1 MGKIVDFTEA
11 EKNAKVRDLE
21 IEKKKFE
28 QEHNGVSK
36 DDLEKAMEL
45 ISKATGKEHYIG
57 TKRSPQSRVK
67 FVQLIQDN
75 WDYAIENKRLDD
87 EEILFLMRIQRKLA
101 FKSNCIVF
109 DIHAKEQI
117 PMTQKDIA
125 DFLGVDKSRVSKLVK
140 KLMDKGIIVRAM
152 GHKKEGVNAR
162 AYSLYINPNL
172 MFCGDKS
179 NVEETLKTMF
189 INAKEKTKDF
199 PIQLF

>member
-1 MGKIVDFTEA
+1 MGFDQAERNARKRDF
-11 EKNAKVRDLE
+11 E
-21 IEKKKFE
+21 IESEKFKND
-28 QEHNGVSK
+28 HNEVSK
-36 DDLEKAMEL
+36 EDLEKAL
-45 ISKATGKEHYIG
+45 QIVSKATGKEHYIG
-57 TKRSPQSRVK
+57 TKKPPKSRVR

-75 WDYAIENKRLDD
+75 WDYAIENGFLAD
-87 EEILFLMRIQRKLA
+87 EEVLFLMRIQRKLG

-125 DFLGVDKSRVSKLVK
+125 DLLGVDKSRVSKLVK
-140 KLMDKGIIVRAM
+140 KLIDKGIIVRAM

-162 AYSLYINPNL
+162 AYSLYVNPNL
-172 MFCGDKS
+172 MFCGDKD